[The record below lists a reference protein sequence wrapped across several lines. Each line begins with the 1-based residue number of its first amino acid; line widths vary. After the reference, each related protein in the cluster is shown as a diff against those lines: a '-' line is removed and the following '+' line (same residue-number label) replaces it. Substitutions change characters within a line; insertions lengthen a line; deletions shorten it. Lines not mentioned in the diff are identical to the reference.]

1 MENLTIGYEQPY
13 MENGSLNIQR
23 KAFTSALK
31 AALPQDR
38 HRLTTSVGPHR
49 DDLRFFS
56 DAMDLKK
63 FGSQGQQRTA
73 VLSLKLSELEFIKS
87 EVGEYQFFY

>member
-1 MENLTIGYEQPY
+1 
-13 MENGSLNIQR
+13 
-23 KAFTSALK
+23 
-31 AALPQDR
+31 
-38 HRLTTSVGPHR
+38 VGPHR

-73 VLSLKLSELEFIKS
+73 CIVLKVE
-87 EVGEYQFFY
+87 